1 MAITKKIK
9 YKDKEYELE
18 VQDALLVLALVDLS
32 EAIKLLT
39 RKT

>member
-32 EAIKLLT
+32 EAIRLLA